1 MLLFLL
7 YIKKPKYLWGMALPL
22 FLAWSGWN
30 AGNHLTS
37 IAALFVSFVFWTAAC
52 LAYFLG
58 KEEVDTNIGGFDI
71 KNAISVF
78 WIFIWIEAA
87 VLFFLWPVI
96 AFVPHGTRGEVHLL
110 PYLFVPTIL
119 NVMVGSNIVKAKIV
133 VGLAKSGIKLRT
145 QDFQRIFEDLRNLIA
160 SS

>member
-1 MLLFLL
+1 
-7 YIKKPKYLWGMALPL
+7 MALPL

-30 AGNHLTS
+30 AGNHLAS
-37 IAALFVSFVFWTAAC
+37 IAALFISFLFWTAAC
-52 LAYFLG
+52 MAYFLG

-71 KNAISVF
+71 KRAISAS

-87 VLFFLWPVI
+87 LLFFLWPVI
-96 AFVPHGTRGEVHLL
+96 AFVPQGIGGEVRLL
-110 PYLFVPTIL
+110 PYLFFPTIL
-119 NVMVGSNIVKAKIV
+119 NVILGSNVVKAKIV

-145 QDFQRIFEDLRNLIA
+145 QDFQRIFHDLRNLIA